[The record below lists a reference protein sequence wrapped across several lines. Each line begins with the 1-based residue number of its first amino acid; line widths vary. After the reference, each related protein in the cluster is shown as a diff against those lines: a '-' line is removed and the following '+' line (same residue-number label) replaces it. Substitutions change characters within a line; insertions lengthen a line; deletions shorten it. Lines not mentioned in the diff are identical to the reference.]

1 MLSNNAEG
9 KSGVFFRN
17 IPIQVIHIPMHTA
30 VIIPTDRQ
38 FLKHD
43 LFRQKTM
50 TIIAAAKWDTSP
62 FVIYPLYTSLNP
74 YKLEYLKVLLGK
86 KRLNNDYAY
95 HE

>member
-62 FVIYPLYTSLNP
+62 FVIYPLHTSLNP

-86 KRLNNDYAY
+86 KD
-95 HE
+95 